1 MPGWDNTARR
11 RRQALVFAHATPE
24 VYELWV
30 REVAAE
36 TRRKPPGERLL
47 FINAWNEWAEGAH
60 LEPDQRF
67 GHQYLEATARALA
80 YGNAPGVPTES
91 ALAVA
96 LLGLKALEA
105 NIGDAFNPHSLNRP
119 GLLGGNRGRAKSS
132 ACGDRGIRDWLSAR
146 HFSALARAHAGSKLL
161 G

>member
-1 MPGWDNTARR
+1 MHEQLELLDPGFAGTVVDYRQFVVDCITAREPSYMLHRTVMPGWDNTARR
-11 RRQALVFAHATPE
+11 MHQALVFAHATPE

-60 LEPDQRF
+60 LEPDRRF

-80 YGNAPGVPTES
+80 YGNAPGVPAES

-96 LLGLKALEA
+96 LRQSTA
-105 NIGDAFNPHSLNRP
+105 SVT
-119 GLLGGNRGRAKSS
+119 
-132 ACGDRGIRDWLSAR
+132 
-146 HFSALARAHAGSKLL
+146 
-161 G
+161 

>member
-1 MPGWDNTARR
+1 MHEQLELLEPGFAGTVVDYRQFVVDCITAREPSYTLHRTVMPGWDNTARR

-96 LLGLKALEA
+96 LRQATA
-105 NIGDAFNPHSLNRP
+105 SVA
-119 GLLGGNRGRAKSS
+119 
-132 ACGDRGIRDWLSAR
+132 
-146 HFSALARAHAGSKLL
+146 
-161 G
+161 

>member
-1 MPGWDNTARR
+1 M
-11 RRQALVFAHATPE
+11 FAHATPE

-80 YGNAPGVPTES
+80 YGNAPDVPTES
-91 ALAVA
+91 PLAVA
-96 LLGLKALEA
+96 LRQATA
-105 NIGDAFNPHSLNRP
+105 SVT
-119 GLLGGNRGRAKSS
+119 
-132 ACGDRGIRDWLSAR
+132 
-146 HFSALARAHAGSKLL
+146 
-161 G
+161 